1 MEKIIKPIKINRSN
15 FATYGD
21 LLSTNDI
28 NPMDINAGYAKR
40 FDKDRYVTAQLLGM
54 GKNIGIDYRYVPVG
68 NMFELTPYLI
78 RRLKER
84 MTWD

>member
-1 MEKIIKPIKINRSN
+1 MLATHNERS
-15 FATYGD
+15 
-21 LLSTNDI
+21 LR
-28 NPMDINAGYAKR
+28 YAKR
-40 FDKDRYVTAQLLGM
+40 FDKERYVTAQLLGM